1 MEGFTTCW
9 LTDVYAGNTVE
20 QMLKGKQFNRAVRGS
35 MTCSGTACLISILIS
50 VKYLHDQEI
59 CFQAVWWKEK
69 LSDVSSWHEQ
79 IACDS
84 CYKSRCKFGQIIP
97 IWSRTDRADPNL
109 DCLACCKTPYSTTI
123 RIQTTKRTGFA
134 TTGILWRTGV
144 SRPFARSCM
153 FM

>member
-59 CFQAVWWKEK
+59 CFQAVDQRKNCQTSHHGMNK
-69 LSDVSSWHEQ
+69 LRV
-79 IACDS
+79 IVAT
-84 CYKSRCKFGQIIP
+84 SRDASLVRLSPSEAALIQH
-97 IWSRTDRADPNL
+97 SLRAFLHNPNL

-123 RIQTTKRTGFA
+123 RIQMTTRKGFA
-134 TTGILWRTGV
+134 TTGIL
-144 SRPFARSCM
+144 
-153 FM
+153 